1 MNSRKKGK
9 NFKENVEYF
18 NLENKV
24 PIQKRKI
31 LKLKQGKFSNFRKKK
46 IELLNIW
53 TFFYKSGGD
62 WKQKQNTL
70 TY

>member
-31 LKLKQGKFSNFRKKK
+31 LKLKQGTYSNFRKKK
-46 IELLNIW
+46 IELLNI
-53 TFFYKSGGD
+53 
-62 WKQKQNTL
+62 
-70 TY
+70 